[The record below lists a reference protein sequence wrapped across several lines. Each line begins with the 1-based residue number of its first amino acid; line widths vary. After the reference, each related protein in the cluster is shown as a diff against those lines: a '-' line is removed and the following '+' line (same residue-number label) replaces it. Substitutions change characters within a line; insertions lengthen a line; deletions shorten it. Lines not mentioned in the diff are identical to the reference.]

1 MYMVNAPTL
10 SLTIGL
16 TTQNLLPSYTSDM
29 QGPSKKKLM
38 WIKKKQCS
46 FGINQTSTYRKLT
59 HWKVISLIKSRRIS
73 KRS

>member
-10 SLTIGL
+10 SLMIDL

-38 WIKKKQCS
+38 WIKKTVQ
-46 FGINQTSTYRKLT
+46 FRY
-59 HWKVISLIKSRRIS
+59 KSN
-73 KRS
+73 